1 MDRPQGKKAHF
12 ITIIGILKIQKS
24 STGIYGS
31 LFIFDCPIYVPEQ
44 WQYTKNCAQSFIIWV
59 ANMVNG
65 SYGKQ
70 VIFIG

>member
-31 LFIFDCPIYVPEQ
+31 LFIFDCPIYVPE
-44 WQYTKNCAQSFIIWV
+44 
-59 ANMVNG
+59 
-65 SYGKQ
+65 
-70 VIFIG
+70 